1 MAPAL
6 KPMGFHNN
14 SISACLQICA
24 AMLGLLIRDSEIFG
38 KNFLLN
44 LASAILSPKI
54 LILLLNELSLFKN
67 YGGLWAH

>member
-1 MAPAL
+1 MLLFVAPAL

-24 AMLGLLIRDSEIFG
+24 ATLGLFIKDFEIFG

-54 LILLLNELSLFKN
+54 LIILLN
-67 YGGLWAH
+67 

>member
-1 MAPAL
+1 
-6 KPMGFHNN
+6 
-14 SISACLQICA
+14 
-24 AMLGLLIRDSEIFG
+24 MLGLLIRDFEIFG

-44 LASAILSPKI
+44 LASAILSAKI

>member
-1 MAPAL
+1 
-6 KPMGFHNN
+6 MGFHNN

-24 AMLGLLIRDSEIFG
+24 AILGLLIRDFEIFG

-54 LILLLNELSLFKN
+54 LTLLLN
-67 YGGLWAH
+67 